1 MKFFIFR
8 DIFYDKED
16 GYIYKFN
23 LVMIIMNGENLSLW
37 IFFFDFLQQE
47 ILSLFIGNNKFGM
60 YRFRLIVIDKEG
72 FIVLDD
78 FEVKV
83 LEDINIYNYEFIID
97 VVVEDSVKLRVIF
110 VETFVNYFGVDFR
123 DVRVRSY
130 GLDVEIVFQF
140 VIRNL
145 ICNDFRLLKFSFIMN
160 KKLNENFINVFCFKF
175 VVFFGLYK
183 GLNICLFFKLI
194 FKNNIFF

>member
-1 MKFFIFR
+1 
-8 DIFYDKED
+8 
-16 GYIYKFN
+16 
-23 LVMIIMNGENLSLW
+23 MNGENLLLILW
-37 IFFFDFLQQE
+37 FFFDFLQQE
-47 ILSLFIGNNKFGM
+47 ILSLFIGNNEFGM
-60 YRFRLIVIDKEG
+60 YRFRLIVVDKEG

-78 FEVKV
+78 FEVMV

-145 ICNDFRLLKFSFIMN
+145 ICDYFRLLKFSFIMN
-160 KKLNENFINVFCFKF
+160 KKLNENFINVFYFEF

-183 GLNICLFFKLI
+183 GSNICLFFELI